1 MPAQHLYPLRAECVR
16 RETAQSRMRWSVH
29 EKHLL
34 DHELSDGVER
44 RKPHLT
50 KLLRRWRALRRI
62 TMKHRHYVLIA
73 GDNPCVQ
80 KRIPMHRVLGP
91 ESMEMRIRIRPN
103 LGV

>member
-50 KLLRRWRALRRI
+50 KLIRRWRALHRI
-62 TMKHRHYVLIA
+62 TIKHLNYALIA
-73 GDNPCVQ
+73 GDNPCMRQ
-80 KRIPMHRVLGP
+80 RILMPDVP
-91 ESMEMRIRIRPN
+91 SPN
-103 LGV
+103 TTAKPFTIHP